1 VRGGVRAK
9 VAGADAG
16 WVASVRFYVNGR
28 GATSDAK
35 APFRALLTRS
45 RLGRRAL
52 ATVRAHVVTTDGRSV
67 TLARNV
73 RVRR

>member
-1 VRGGVRAK
+1 
-9 VAGADAG
+9 
-16 WVASVRFYVNGR
+16 VASVRFYVNGR
-28 GATSDAK
+28 AATGDAK
-35 APFRALLTRS
+35 VPFQTLLARS

-67 TLARNV
+67 TLTRNV